1 MTVERRL
8 DHVERVVDRTVDD
21 IETGGGT
28 TTTTTTTTTR
38 SNDEDA
44 DGDGF
49 ESGVETSP
57 LTRIMS
63 SIFGLL
69 ATCVALCVSALAVC
83 GTFIAMITPG
93 FVSRVVRRG
102 AFAIGYG
109 VYDTAVGR
117 ALHARLLRWNA
128 DDGPHSRV
136 GSPTVCGRAV
146 VIPVPFLAD
155 NYSYLV
161 VDAATKEAC
170 AVDPADPRACAA
182 TARRCGAKLTTVL
195 TTHKHHDHAGG
206 NGRLAECLKEEFE
219 MDETPQL
226 KIYGHVKDKCH
237 GVNALAEDGD
247 VIRLGSETRF
257 LVRHVPCHTL
267 GHVVYALLSEENE
280 SERDGQK
287 PPTLADAVAMFTG
300 DTIINGGVG
309 AFFHGDAGDCHDN
322 LHERL
327 AEASDKCLVFSGHEY
342 METNLRFAKFV
353 DPDDHITANAFFAVL
368 LHRHKDNATMP
379 SSMAVERRVNPFF
392 RCADRAYLKRLLE
405 TKKNLL
411 VHRKRPWWH
420 RYFGPSAERLAEKRA
435 ASVDE
440 SRLAR
445 LIATNEQK
453 SDETPTP
460 VATREE
466 IIRGMELLQDL
477 MSDAFRVLDLKNG
490 DEEERKM
497 FMQYARA
504 VQSSGVPARVVV
516 SQLVAPGVV

>member
-1 MTVERRL
+1 MSVVAERRRL
-8 DHVERVVDRTVDD
+8 DHVDRVVDRTVDV
-21 IETGGGT
+21 ETGDGT
-28 TTTTTTTTTR
+28 P
-38 SNDEDA
+38 EA
-44 DGDGF
+44 EAGDGDGAF
-49 ESGVETSP
+49 ERAFEASP
-57 LTRIMS
+57 LTRMMS
-63 SIFGLL
+63 TIFGLL
-69 ATCVALCVSALAVC
+69 ATCVAVCVSALAVC
-83 GTFIAMITPG
+83 GTLVAMVTPS
-93 FVSRVVRRG
+93 FVSRGVRRG

-128 DDGPHSRV
+128 DEGPHSRV

-170 AVDPADPRACAA
+170 VVDPGDPRACAA
-182 TARRCGAKLTTVL
+182 AARRCGVKLTTVL

-206 NGRLAECLKEEFE
+206 NGRLAACLKEEFE
-219 MDETPQL
+219 MDETPEL
-226 KIYGHVKDKCH
+226 KIYGHAKDKCH
-237 GVNALAEDGD
+237 GVNALVEDGD

-267 GHVVYALLSEENE
+267 GHVVYAMLSEE
-280 SERDGQK
+280 SDGRTL
-287 PPTLADAVAMFTG
+287 TLADAVAMFTG
-300 DTIINGGVG
+300 DAIINGGVG

-322 LHERL
+322 LHARL

-342 METNLRFAKFV
+342 MEINLRFAKFV

-405 TKKNLL
+405 TKKRLS
-411 VHRKRPWWH
+411 VRSKRPWWH
-420 RYFGPSAERLAEKRA
+420 RYFGPSAERLAEMRE
-435 ASVDE
+435 ASVDA

-453 SDETPTP
+453 SNETPSP

-466 IIRGMELLQDL
+466 IIRGIELLQDL
-477 MSDAFRVLDLKNG
+477 MSDAFGVLDLKNG

-504 VQSSGVPARVVV
+504 VQSSGTPARVVV
-516 SQLVAPGVV
+516 SQLVAPGAAA